1 MTRTAPMSKPS
12 AGSALI
18 CRSSS
23 FVSLATYHYPTH
35 PLPNYVPEPPY
46 KEKVQDQIHKVGHH
60 NDSSSNIG
68 DIARQITLHK

>member
-35 PLPNYVPEPPY
+35 PLPNHVTEPAY
-46 KEKVQDQIHKVGHH
+46 KEEGQDQIHKVRHH

-68 DIARQITLHK
+68 DIARQSILQE